1 MKRRNRR
8 RRLSRP
14 ANETI
19 HASIETTENRC
30 LLAGVIG
37 MEITNGGDVILTGD
51 AAANDIE
58 IGLVSEDE
66 GYVLG
71 VNGTQVELDG
81 MVLDGHTFP
90 LVPTMFHNDVPAI
103 EGDLVINMGNGSDSV
118 TFLSSEIDGT
128 LLGVSVAGDM
138 SVDLGTG
145 GDDFV
150 YHGGETFP
158 IAGFEIATTGV
169 LGDIDIKGGS
179 GSGSDY
185 IEVSQLITGGEVRVL
200 TGASGA
206 GLDQVAINESYMPV
220 GAEFR
225 GGSGETEIA
234 VQGSIF
240 DNLLIKGGSGDDQL
254 FVSSSGIDGD
264 LTIDTGSA
272 SNGMLGDYVG
282 IGSTIV
288 GEDLKIDG
296 RQGTTTVQFQATQP
310 ASETEI
316 IGTTTINLR
325 GGSDSILI
333 DDLEPTE
340 FQGNVT
346 LKTGGGSDVV
356 EIQGD
361 TFFDADLTVNLG
373 GGADT
378 VEFANAG
385 VAVQGDGVL
394 NGGGGV
400 DTAINHPFAIWFSG
414 DPLLNSIEHLIA

>member
-1 MKRRNRR
+1 MKRRNKR

-14 ANETI
+14 TNETV

-30 LLAGVIG
+30 LLAGVVG
-37 MEITNGGDVILTGD
+37 MEITNGGDLILTGD

-58 IGLVSEDE
+58 IGLASENE

-81 MVLDGHTFP
+81 LVLDGHTFP
-90 LVPTMFHNDVPAI
+90 LIPTMFHNDVPAI

-118 TFLSSEIDGT
+118 TFLNGEFDGT

-138 SVDLGTG
+138 TVDLGVG
-145 GDDFV
+145 GDEFV
-150 YHGGETFP
+150 YNGGETFP
-158 IAGFEIATTGV
+158 VSGYDIPTTGV
-169 LGDIDIKGGS
+169 LGDVEIHGGS

-185 IEVSQLITGGEVRVL
+185 IDLTGLITGGVIDVR
-200 TGASGA
+200 TGSSGG
-206 GLDQVAINESYMPV
+206 GLDQIAINECYGPA
-220 GAEFR
+220 AELR

-240 DNLLIKGGSGDDQL
+240 GQMLMKSGSGDDQL
-254 FVSSSGIDGD
+254 IVSGSAVDGD
-264 LTIDTGSA
+264 LTIDTGS
-272 SNGMLGDYVG
+272 SDNNIPGDFVA
-282 IGSTIV
+282 IGSSVVTD
-288 GEDLKIDG
+288 DLRIDG
-296 RQGTTTVQFQATQP
+296 RQGTQTILFQATQP
-310 ASETEI
+310 GSQTEI
-316 IGTTTINLR
+316 YGETMINLR
-325 GGSDSILI
+325 GGSDSLLI
-333 DDLEPTE
+333 DDLETTE
-340 FQGNVT
+340 FQGDAVF
-346 LKTGGGSDVV
+346 KTGGGADTV

-361 TFFDADLTVNLG
+361 TFFDGDLTVNLG

-378 VEFANAG
+378 IEFANAG
-385 VAVQGDGVL
+385 VAVQGNGVL